1 MFILSQ
7 KYRCEELITIR
18 GEGQVC
24 LSDCQMGG
32 VSEIRYYPVENQ
44 KRCSGVCVYLYT
56 CDAHLYCWLYSRIF
70 VTSQEK
76 TVSRVSREYSC

>member
-32 VSEIRYYPVENQ
+32 IKNKVLSRRKSKAVF
-44 KRCSGVCVYLYT
+44 RGMCLSVYM
-56 CDAHLYCWLYSRIF
+56 
-70 VTSQEK
+70 
-76 TVSRVSREYSC
+76 